1 MKILL
6 LEDNDADADLFKN
19 AIQKA
24 ANEPIEITQFA
35 TLDDAFPHI
44 NLFDIIVVD
53 LSSSDSVGFSTV
65 KKIYEVYPF
74 IPMIVLSGY
83 YNHES
88 FIEAVSNGAHDYL
101 IKGVVPPESLY
112 RCIQSAII
120 RKRLEIR
127 LVQASDNKSAFLS
140 RMSHEIR
147 TPLNGILGASDLL
160 LQTKLSNVQKE
171 YTMIVSSSS
180 QNLLVLVNDI
190 LDFSKIEA
198 GKIDL
203 EIVETDL
210 KLFLDEFLKP
220 FFFLAEK
227 KGITFKA
234 EVCDLGCKIYV
245 DPGRLGQIITNLVG
259 NSIKFTSAGTVVVK
273 VEAQN
278 RDNKNIHLIIRV
290 QDSGIGIPPEAKE
303 YLFQPF
309 SQVSSA
315 ITKKFGGT
323 GLGLSISRRLVDLM
337 GGQIEYESEYKKGT
351 TFKVEV
357 TLKAGAIIDPNLTP
371 PVQDLE
377 NQSEI
382 TPLQGTILIAEDNQT
397 NQLIISRMLE
407 KMGLKFHIA
416 ANGKEVLAALRLNM
430 FDLVLMDCQMPE
442 MDGYEATREI
452 RKLEWTSKNIPIIA
466 LTANAVVG
474 DAKMC
479 IEAGMNEFLTKP
491 IKRQTLEAV
500 LRSYLKRPCF
510 ENAKDD
516 LS

>member
-1 MKILL
+1 M
-6 LEDNDADADLFKN
+6 
-19 AIQKA
+19 
-24 ANEPIEITQFA
+24 
-35 TLDDAFPHI
+35 
-44 NLFDIIVVD
+44 
-53 LSSSDSVGFSTV
+53 
-65 KKIYEVYPF
+65 
-74 IPMIVLSGY
+74 
-83 YNHES
+83 
-88 FIEAVSNGAHDYL
+88 
-101 IKGVVPPESLY
+101 
-112 RCIQSAII
+112 
-120 RKRLEIR
+120 
-127 LVQASDNKSAFLS
+127 
-140 RMSHEIR
+140 
-147 TPLNGILGASDLL
+147 
-160 LQTKLSNVQKE
+160 
-171 YTMIVSSSS
+171 
-180 QNLLVLVNDI
+180 
-190 LDFSKIEA
+190 
-198 GKIDL
+198 
-203 EIVETDL
+203 
-210 KLFLDEFLKP
+210 
-220 FFFLAEK
+220 
-227 KGITFKA
+227 
-234 EVCDLGCKIYV
+234 GCKIYV

>member
-171 YTMIVSSSS
+171 YTMIVS
-180 QNLLVLVNDI
+180 
-190 LDFSKIEA
+190 FS
-198 GKIDL
+198 
-203 EIVETDL
+203 
-210 KLFLDEFLKP
+210 F
-220 FFFLAEK
+220 
-227 KGITFKA
+227 
-234 EVCDLGCKIYV
+234 
-245 DPGRLGQIITNLVG
+245 
-259 NSIKFTSAGTVVVK
+259 
-273 VEAQN
+273 
-278 RDNKNIHLIIRV
+278 
-290 QDSGIGIPPEAKE
+290 
-303 YLFQPF
+303 
-309 SQVSSA
+309 
-315 ITKKFGGT
+315 
-323 GLGLSISRRLVDLM
+323 
-337 GGQIEYESEYKKGT
+337 
-351 TFKVEV
+351 
-357 TLKAGAIIDPNLTP
+357 
-371 PVQDLE
+371 
-377 NQSEI
+377 
-382 TPLQGTILIAEDNQT
+382 
-397 NQLIISRMLE
+397 
-407 KMGLKFHIA
+407 
-416 ANGKEVLAALRLNM
+416 
-430 FDLVLMDCQMPE
+430 
-442 MDGYEATREI
+442 
-452 RKLEWTSKNIPIIA
+452 
-466 LTANAVVG
+466 
-474 DAKMC
+474 
-479 IEAGMNEFLTKP
+479 
-491 IKRQTLEAV
+491 
-500 LRSYLKRPCF
+500 
-510 ENAKDD
+510 
-516 LS
+516 